1 MESDETDI
9 KKNREYL
16 MKKKDIIL
24 IIVILLIAG
33 IMYVAVQYAQWGQ
46 GTTVKITVDGKIYG
60 TYPMGKYKTIE
71 IKTSKGTNIVEI
83 KDDFVEMKEADCPD
97 KYCVKQGKIKHSGEN
112 IVCLPHK
119 VVVDIV
125 SEYSNDNS
133 SENNDNKVDAI
144 VK

>member
-1 MESDETDI
+1 MELDETYI
-9 KKNREYL
+9 LKHREYL

-24 IIVILLIAG
+24 IVVILLIAG

-46 GTTVKITVDGKIYG
+46 GTTVKITVDGKTYG
-60 TYPMGKYKTIE
+60 TYPIGKDKT
-71 IKTSKGTNIVEI
+71 TSKGKNIVKI
-83 KDDFVEMKEADCPD
+83 KDGYVEMKEADCPD

-125 SEYSNDNS
+125 SEDSKDNS